1 MDRFYELALQ
11 PRCLLAVSALEGR
24 PTYFSQLRSN
34 ELRNFEVRGQFW
46 EELTEKI
53 KAVGTADFKL
63 SLGFKAFPNST
74 NISRSLVLCTTWSSN
89 ERCCVSY
96 WQNDPQSRLRIS
108 ILGLYDDGEP
118 DDYIDVPG
126 FTLEDAV
133 EAEIIIERKT
143 SELIVTMS
151 GVEIYNKVRSNP
163 AKLSFALNDV
173 QDQLRSAFNGGLNF
187 LRFESG
193 SSIWEASLSSLRT
206 GQIRPYNFKIAR
218 SWNFNQWLPIGTDDF
233 EFFIEF
239 AVDEETPE
247 VRIFSSDGAEGT
259 INLIWNGETKQSSI
273 SFKLFEGDSWI
284 FNFPKL
290 MELGSHS
297 VRVTRR
303 GLVGEVEVDG
313 EVAQT
318 WGGEI
323 AKPLFAAAT
332 SSLFAGSISKLYFKN
347 LTSGAAVWSA
357 SKAELFE
364 ELPLWPAPEKVSESL
379 SPAENAGLLKVVNF
393 KADSGTFK
401 AERAS
406 VISRIQTRLDF
417 RNRRDAFTVA
427 AKAYFPW
434 LANDS
439 KLHFYPLISQG
450 DVLSNFG
457 GDKVFGLYALA
468 DFRKYQAIYSLEIA
482 VGLFSNEQQ
491 SLSVSLTPSFFNKR
505 HLIAASFVP
514 LGGYSFCLRLFVD
527 GEFQAEQNFEGSI
540 AQLGLAPTADLEQCN
555 PDGVYVFNSAY
566 GNCLVEGYEADF
578 CLIFEGALLPEEV
591 AALSTEQIHVNSLL
605 GGNSKFVWIVPN

>member
-11 PRCLLAVSALEGR
+11 PRCLLTVSALEGR

-34 ELRNFEVRGQFW
+34 ELRNFEVRSQFW

-53 KAVGTADFKL
+53 KAVGAADFKL
-63 SLGFKAFPNST
+63 SLNFKAFPSST
-74 NISRSLVLCTTWSSN
+74 NISRSLVLCTTWSAN
-89 ERCCVSY
+89 EQCCVSY
-96 WQNDPQSRLRIS
+96 WQNDPKNRLRIS
-108 ILGLYDDGEP
+108 ILGLYDDGSS

-126 FTLEDAV
+126 FTTEDEV
-133 EAEIIIERKT
+133 EAGIVIERKA
-143 SELIVTMS
+143 SELIVTMN
-151 GVEIYNKVRSNP
+151 GVEIYNKTRSNP
-163 AKLSFALNDV
+163 ARLSFALNGV

-239 AVDEETPE
+239 TVDEKTPE

-259 INLIWNGETKQSSI
+259 ISLIWNGETKQSSI
-273 SFKLFEGDSWI
+273 SFKFFEGDSWI

-318 WGGEI
+318 WGGET
-323 AKPLFAAAT
+323 ARPLFAAAT

-347 LTSGAAVWSA
+347 LTSAKVVWSA
-357 SKAELFE
+357 SKSELLE

-379 SPAENAGLLKVVNF
+379 SPAENAGLLKAVNF
-393 KADSGTFK
+393 KADSGTFR

-406 VISRIQTRLDF
+406 AISRIQTRLDF
-417 RNRRDAFTVA
+417 RNYRDAFTVA

-434 LANDS
+434 ITNDS

-457 GDKVFGLYALA
+457 GDKAFGLYVLA
-468 DFRKYQAIYSLEIA
+468 DFRKYQAVYSLEIV

-491 SLSVSLTPSFFNKR
+491 NLSVSLTPSFFNKQ
-505 HLIAASFVP
+505 HLIAASFAP
-514 LGGYSFCLRLFVD
+514 LGGYSFCLRLFID
-527 GEFQAEQNFEGSI
+527 GEFQAEQSFEGSI
-540 AQLGLAPTADLEQCN
+540 TQLGSAPTVDLEQCN

-566 GNCLVEGYEADF
+566 DNCLVKGYEADF

-591 AALSTEQIHVNSLL
+591 AALSAEQVHVNSLL
-605 GGNSKFVWIVPN
+605 EGNSKFVWIIPN